1 MQCMSVTYSL
11 NAEQLDE
18 LINAVENDAEAAEIA
33 ITNYL
38 ATDGQRLIKSS
49 IENLIPVSNRQ
60 KKHAKTS
67 NPLQHDTYNMSVVIY
82 PKKPFYY
89 LYYVDQAQGTSRG
102 KQPADFMERGLEQV
116 VEPLFN
122 DMLQTFNEVFN

>member
-11 NAEQLDE
+11 NAEQLEE
-18 LINAVENDAEAAEIA
+18 LIYAVDNDAQSAEIA

-38 ATDGQRLIKSS
+38 ATDGQRTIKAS

-60 KKHAKTS
+60 KKHAKHS
-67 NPLQHDTYNMSVVIY
+67 NPFEHESHNMSVVIY
-82 PKKPFYY
+82 AKKQFHY